1 MIGIGLTPF
10 ASRVGSGGSTPP
22 STLLTDLQ
30 ASWSLNGNAN
40 DNTGGH
46 NGTATNVTWA
56 AGKFGDGGVF
66 DGSTSFINTS
76 DIPEIN
82 SVTQFSMSFWV
93 KFNTVA
99 GTNDLVSKWYY
110 PTTSSW
116 VIRTSGSK
124 IEFAIASSVS
134 STYNHGV
141 STASASIT
149 TGVWTNV
156 ICVFDGTQTGNTNRA
171 KIYINGTNA
180 TSTSFGTIPANT
192 TAGTHPVCLAIFPNA
207 ANRLNGM
214 LDEVNIWSKVLTP
227 TEITDLQ
234 TKFYPFA

>member
-1 MIGIGLTPF
+1 M
-10 ASRVGSGGSTPP
+10 A
-22 STLLTDLQ
+22 
-30 ASWSLNGNAN
+30 
-40 DNTGGH
+40 
-46 NGTATNVTWA
+46 
-56 AGKFGDGGVF
+56 
-66 DGSTSFINTS
+66 
-76 DIPEIN
+76 
-82 SVTQFSMSFWV
+82 
-93 KFNTVA
+93 
-99 GTNDLVSKWYY
+99 
-110 PTTSSW
+110 
-116 VIRTSGSK
+116 
-124 IEFAIASSVS
+124 
-134 STYNHGV
+134 
-141 STASASIT
+141 TASASIT